1 MVWSRL
7 CLTCR
12 FPVFSLVC
20 ICWYEFM
27 LKMNSGSISLGSV
40 FGPSAVTEPRRNLGA
55 QQFLQYIFHP
65 LLRTVMGCEILFLP
79 LLMLLP
85 PLTDIQVSN
94 PYCFSRPVVLIF
106 PYLCFS
112 NYSKSLQFYE
122 VPTWLTSHCAGGLQM
137 YFLNLSMHFCC
148 ESFLPLWVPFR
159 CFPKP
164 F

>member
-94 PYCFSRPVVLIF
+94 PYCFSRPVVLINF
-106 PYLCFS
+106 PLSVFLKLLKILAILRSSHLINITLCWWVTNVFS
-112 NYSKSLQFYE
+112 ESLNAF
-122 VPTWLTSHCAGGLQM
+122 
-137 YFLNLSMHFCC
+137 
-148 ESFLPLWVPFR
+148 
-159 CFPKP
+159 
-164 F
+164 